1 MIIAHLSDIHIRK
14 TRRHTEYKKVL
25 ENLVASIE
33 SFNVDRIAIAGD
45 LLHNKTDLSPEAV
58 YLASLY
64 LNTLSDLAPVDII
77 LGNHDCVINQHNR
90 LDSLSPI
97 IELLQDKGK
106 PICFYTESGL
116 YDVTDGLVYGI
127 FAQQDT
133 AEQWPIEFD
142 KEDGKTYVAL
152 YHGAIDGSKTSASHR
167 IESDTDKSI
176 FSNYDFGMLGDI
188 HSRQPLILDENG
200 KVKVAYSGSLI
211 QQNFGEEVEKGFL
224 IWSLEE
230 RRCSFIEVANE
241 WGFKT
246 FRLDQSAIDNIDNI
260 DFDLPPKPYVRILMN
275 SDDYSVTNAKHVESV
290 LRNKYK
296 PEGLFIEVDINDTVD
311 DLTLSGKA
319 DNVTDLKGQQDLLK
333 QYFAKRPT
341 VSEQEVDEVLAI
353 HKDFYDTSA
362 TEEYDTYGG
371 RAWRIHKVI
380 FENVFSYGPNNV
392 INFDKLKGLT
402 GIFSPNASGKS
413 SILYTI
419 LQGFFNSSNRTG
431 GRNVADVI
439 HKNKDEGFIEI
450 DFSIDSTRYVIER
463 RFKRNKKN
471 PNRANNKVELF
482 QIVNGDRINISG
494 DANVRE
500 TENTI
505 RTLLGSY
512 EEHTMTTFSQQF
524 DITRFIDHG
533 QTNRK
538 DLLARFLGLNVIDD
552 LQKSIKEET
561 ASIKS
566 ILKEYQQNDY
576 PSILSRFEKEHTN
589 IVDNIKVL
597 KERKNSLEDEL
608 NESQKAKDSLIKSL
622 HPVYD
627 GLRLLEDIE
636 ADIHKSSA
644 NIVELKEQ
652 EKINYDLKKRWT
664 SQLTDNVST
673 INTLNT
679 KDGGYVHRK
688 GTYYAT
694 NDRLKELQWELKA
707 KQQKISHHQGQI
719 GILDRHD
726 GFDTN
731 ETCKKCSFLTG
742 AFKSRKIVQE
752 EEILQKDLEED
763 FENKLKDLEKYKDF
777 PLEEKLYEK
786 CEKEVNDLEPKLQ
799 NLEMVFENIT
809 LQLELERNKL
819 ASYKEERK
827 TYKKN
832 ENSIKHNESVEKETL
847 KIEGTLTTLESNL
860 KNNNDE
866 ITQGTSYLGQISQ
879 KIVDL
884 GGNIEVLK
892 EIEKKYML
900 HELLMDAFGNDGI
913 PLMILNKA
921 VPLINN
927 EIRKILSNVTNFEVF
942 LEVDTE
948 AHDLSIF
955 IDDGTS
961 RRRVELGSGMEK
973 TLTALT
979 IRSALS
985 NISLLPTCN
994 LFVIDE
1000 GFGTLDSENINHMN
1014 MLLGYLKSKFENVLI
1029 ISHIESMQDITN
1041 NVINI
1046 NKNEKGYSSI
1056 KIM

>member
-1 MIIAHLSDIHIRK
+1 M
-14 TRRHTEYKKVL
+14 
-25 ENLVASIE
+25 
-33 SFNVDRIAIAGD
+33 
-45 LLHNKTDLSPEAV
+45 
-58 YLASLY
+58 
-64 LNTLSDLAPVDII
+64 
-77 LGNHDCVINQHNR
+77 
-90 LDSLSPI
+90 
-97 IELLQDKGK
+97 
-106 PICFYTESGL
+106 
-116 YDVTDGLVYGI
+116 
-127 FAQQDT
+127 
-133 AEQWPIEFD
+133 
-142 KEDGKTYVAL
+142 
-152 YHGAIDGSKTSASHR
+152 
-167 IESDTDKSI
+167 
-176 FSNYDFGMLGDI
+176 
-188 HSRQPLILDENG
+188 
-200 KVKVAYSGSLI
+200 
-211 QQNFGEEVEKGFL
+211 
-224 IWSLEE
+224 
-230 RRCSFIEVANE
+230 
-241 WGFKT
+241 
-246 FRLDQSAIDNIDNI
+246 
-260 DFDLPPKPYVRILMN
+260 
-275 SDDYSVTNAKHVESV
+275 
-290 LRNKYK
+290 
-296 PEGLFIEVDINDTVD
+296 
-311 DLTLSGKA
+311 
-319 DNVTDLKGQQDLLK
+319 
-333 QYFAKRPT
+333 
-341 VSEQEVDEVLAI
+341 
-353 HKDFYDTSA
+353 
-362 TEEYDTYGG
+362 
-371 RAWRIHKVI
+371 
-380 FENVFSYGPNNV
+380 
-392 INFDKLKGLT
+392 
-402 GIFSPNASGKS
+402 
-413 SILYTI
+413 
-419 LQGFFNSSNRTG
+419 
-431 GRNVADVI
+431 
-439 HKNKDEGFIEI
+439 
-450 DFSIDSTRYVIER
+450 
-463 RFKRNKKN
+463 
-471 PNRANNKVELF
+471 
-482 QIVNGDRINISG
+482 
-494 DANVRE
+494 
-500 TENTI
+500 
-505 RTLLGSY
+505 
-512 EEHTMTTFSQQF
+512 
-524 DITRFIDHG
+524 
-533 QTNRK
+533 
-538 DLLARFLGLNVIDD
+538 
-552 LQKSIKEET
+552 
-561 ASIKS
+561 
-566 ILKEYQQNDY
+566 
-576 PSILSRFEKEHTN
+576 
-589 IVDNIKVL
+589 
-597 KERKNSLEDEL
+597 
-608 NESQKAKDSLIKSL
+608 
-622 HPVYD
+622 
-627 GLRLLEDIE
+627 
-636 ADIHKSSA
+636 
-644 NIVELKEQ
+644 
-652 EKINYDLKKRWT
+652 
-664 SQLTDNVST
+664 
-673 INTLNT
+673 NT

-726 GFDTN
+726 WFDTN